1 MAVKRT
7 VVTVLT
13 SVAALWA
20 ASSGGAASAAPSDS
34 FSEALL
40 FSAIHPEASLPEV
53 NDFSCV
59 PSSSHPEPVV
69 LVHGFLENSFANW
82 ASLAPRL
89 VAGGYCVF
97 ALNYG
102 ARESIPVG
110 GFDSIEDSAEE
121 LSAFVDEVLVATGA
135 QKVAIVGHSK
145 GGTVPRYYVRF
156 LGGADRTSKIIA
168 LSPPNRESTP
178 RNDDISGGS
187 GQVEIPAFGPPVDDA
202 LARINVPSDTVPGVE
217 YTVVVTRYDQVVP
230 YTASLLQGEGA
241 RNVILQDLCP
251 ADTVDHTGISYDP
264 VAQQVVLDALAGVDP
279 RSVTC

>member
-7 VVTVLT
+7 VVTLLT
-13 SVAALWA
+13 LVAALWA
-20 ASSGGAASAAPSDS
+20 ASSGGAASASPSGS

-53 NDFSCV
+53 NDSSCV

-89 VAGGYCVF
+89 VADGYCVF

-102 ARESIPVG
+102 AREGIPVG
-110 GFDSIEDSAEE
+110 GFDSIEDSAVE
-121 LSAFVDEVLVATGA
+121 LSAFVDEVLAATGA

-156 LGGADRTSKIIA
+156 LGGADRTSKIVA
-168 LSPPNRESTP
+168 LSPPNRPTP
-178 RNDDISGGS
+178 
-187 GQVEIPAFGPPVDDA
+187 GPPVDDA
-202 LARINVPSDTVPGVE
+202 LARINAPSDTVPGVE
-217 YTVVVTRYDQVVP
+217 YTVVVTRFDQIVP
-230 YTASLLQGEGA
+230 YTASLLHGEGA